1 MIKIRINYSN
11 ISRDFTVTWLGTVYL
26 VQKQLAKLISLSFL
40 RKIFQGCFTSFNK
53 IIVIGFFLTGALSV
67 LEAQVLRRS
76 ISNSPPVI
84 PKSVEENHGEK
95 KSQTKNESSSIPEPH
110 DGKVHGDNYHHK
122 KKPIEMSDEASNTEY
137 DSSLFGPDPY
147 YEEKAYDV
155 EEQLKIYGGKYKI
168 ENTPRPWIEW
178 PWPMYQEGPIGAGI
192 DLFGQKNLLRPQ
204 LIAFGDL
211 RLVTAHND
219 NGAVDTSQMAARLN
233 LFLDFRLTATER
245 INVFLRPFDKRG
257 KSTRFEFGGNLKDL
271 RGEDTEGTF
280 DIDPEGFFFEGEL
293 GSIVS
298 GLTDNHTK
306 FDIPISFGLMPLF
319 FQNGVWMEDAFIG
332 GAFSLTAM
340 NSPLLDITNMDV
352 TFFGGFDRFTTK
364 AIVNRNGG
372 FDDHDSKIFGIA
384 TFIDWREMYIEAGYG
399 YTIDTRADSRGDF
412 SYHNLTLAVTKRYF
426 GKISNSIRAVWNVG
440 QDPGLGLSKTA
451 DGYMLLVENSLITSL
466 PSTLVPYANFY
477 IGKNKTQSLARD
489 AGAGGIIKNTGINFE
504 TDGVT
509 GFPKLDDTGID
520 SAGGAI
526 GVSYLFNLDQQI
538 VVEFAGLT
546 PLGDDNVTG
555 RSARGNEFA
564 LGFRW
569 QLPLSKQWLV
579 RADGMIGFRENQDD
593 LSGIKAE
600 LRMKF

>member
-1 MIKIRINYSN
+1 MDDRYTPPRGRIRNPIESGFPMDKTKSKFYRHIKMSRFINSSIR
-11 ISRDFTVTWLGTVYL
+11 TVM
-26 VQKQLAKLISLSFL
+26 
-40 RKIFQGCFTSFNK
+40 
-53 IIVIGFFLTGALSV
+53 VIAIGSV
-67 LEAQVLRRS
+67 LGNASADVPRRTTTDG
-76 ISNSPPVI
+76 PPA
-84 PKSVEENHGEK
+84 
-95 KSQTKNESSSIPEPH
+95 IPEPAE
-110 DGKVHGDNYHHK
+110 GKVHGEDYHHAK
-122 KKPIEMSDEASNTEY
+122 DPVEMSNEATAIEY
-137 DSSLFGPDPY
+137 DRSLFGPDPSY
-147 YEEKAYDV
+147 PDKPYDV

-178 PWPMYQEGPIGAGI
+178 PWPMYQEGPLGAGS
-192 DLFGQKNLLRPQ
+192 DLFGEKNLLRPQ

-245 INVFLRPFDKRG
+245 INVFLRPLDKRG
-257 KSTRFEFGGNLKDL
+257 KSMRYEFGGNQKDL
-271 RGEDTEGTF
+271 RGESTEGAF

-293 GSIVS
+293 GSIIS
-298 GLTDNHTK
+298 GLTDSHTK

-319 FQNGVWMEDAFIG
+319 FQNGVWMDDAFVG

-340 NSPLLDITNMDV
+340 NSPSLDITNMDI
-352 TFFGGFDRFTTK
+352 TFFGGFDHLTTK

-399 YTIDTRADSRGDF
+399 YTIDTRADARGDF

-426 GKISNSIRAVWNVG
+426 GKVSNSIRAVWNVG
-440 QDPGLGLSKTA
+440 QDPGFGLSKNA
-451 DGYMLLVENSLITSL
+451 DGYMLLIENSLITSL

-477 IGKNKTQSLARD
+477 VGKNKTQSLARD

-509 GFPKLDDTGID
+509 GFPKLDDTGLD
-520 SAGGAI
+520 SAGVAI
-526 GVSYLFNLDQQI
+526 GVSYLFDLNQQ
-538 VVEFAGLT
+538 VVFEIAGLT
-546 PLGDDNVTG
+546 PLGDDTVGG
-555 RSARGNEFA
+555 RGAAGNQFA

-569 QLPLSKQWLV
+569 QRPLSKEWII
-579 RADGMIGFRENQDD
+579 RTDGMLGFRENQED
-593 LSGIKAE
+593 LGGIRAE
-600 LRMKF
+600 LRLKF